1 MSEILIAAGVM
12 LGLAGFFG
20 VVLAVAN
27 RYLRV
32 EEDPRIDSVEEMLPG
47 SNCGACGQPGCRAFA
62 EKLVGGDSSPG
73 QCTVSSADG
82 VQEIAAFLGVEAG
95 FQEKRVARLHCAGG
109 KSSVRRLA
117 EYEGATS
124 CRAAFVVNGGGRA
137 CPWGCLG
144 LGDCERACTF
154 DAIRMNREELPVVDT
169 ERCTACG
176 DCVDICPL
184 DLFTLEGVSHRVI
197 VQCSS
202 PLTGDLARSI
212 CKVACDACGR
222 CALDAPEGVIDMSD
236 GLPVLRVPSR
246 APEDCT
252 FRCPT
257 GAIQWVE
264 GDQFE
269 QRLLEIKDVSHA

>member
-32 EEDPRIDSVEEMLPG
+32 EEDPRIEQVEGMLPG
-47 SNCGACGQPGCRAFA
+47 TNCGACGQPGCRAFA
-62 EKLVGGDSSPG
+62 ETLVRDENPPG
-73 QCTVSSADG
+73 LCSVSTADG
-82 VQEIAAFLGVEAG
+82 IQEIAAFLGVEAG

-117 EYEGATS
+117 EYAGITS

-144 LGDCERACTF
+144 LDDCERACTF
-154 DAIRMNREELPVVDT
+154 DAIRMNREALPVVDI

-202 PLTGDLARSI
+202 PMTGEPARDI
-212 CKVACDACGR
+212 CRVACDACGR
-222 CALDAPEGVIDMSD
+222 CALDAPEGVIEMSD
-236 GLPVLRVPSR
+236 GLPLLRVPSR

-264 GDQFE
+264 GNQFQ